1 MALFILDV
9 INSPLPEKRFR
20 AIFNNKTHLDFAMR
34 WAEAYIDHHNTE
46 RRLGYWKMIYNSN
59 EKELLYWLIPSDI
72 LLTTFL
78 LYGDSTEMTKNI
90 EILNNEFKKNIIL

>member
-34 WAEAYIDHHNTE
+34 WAAAYIDHHNTE
-46 RRLGYWKMIYNSN
+46 RRLGYWKMVYNSN
-59 EKELLYWLIPSDI
+59 EKDLLYWLIPSDI

-78 LYGDSTEMTKNI
+78 LYGDSIDMAKNI
-90 EILNNEFKKNIIL
+90 EILNIELKKNSIL

>member
-1 MALFILDV
+1 MLFIINV

-46 RRLGYWKMIYNSN
+46 RRLGYWKMMYNSN
-59 EKELLYWLIPSDI
+59 EKDLLYWLIPSDI
-72 LLTTFL
+72 VLTTFL
-78 LYGDSTEMTKNI
+78 LYGDSTDMIKNI
-90 EILNNEFKKNIIL
+90 EILNNELKKNSIL